1 MKMKFR
7 VSSVPGRMG
16 TLYFQIIH
24 KRVVKQIK
32 TEYKI
37 YTNEWR
43 ERTGDIAKR
52 SPVSDKRTVELKIIR
67 DKIQWE
73 MHCLESVIHEYEN
86 SGASYQV
93 EDVIKR
99 YKENSLAKTSVFEFM
114 RSQIE
119 RLKRLGKVRTGENYQ
134 VALNNLMKFRGGVD
148 LYFETLDADMIE
160 QYEGWMKAKPLS
172 RNTSSFN
179 MRILHSVFNKAVTAR
194 LVPESNPF
202 KNVYTGIDRTSKRA
216 ITLSDIKRI
225 KGLDLSD
232 APTLDFAR
240 DIFLFSFYM
249 RGMSFI
255 DIAYLRKKDLCNG
268 YVVYNRK
275 KTGQQLVVC
284 WEKQMQNIVDKYGET
299 GTQYLLPIIQ
309 REDGTENRQYKN
321 KMLLLNRKLKKVAVR
336 AKLQTPL
343 TLYVARHSWASI
355 AKAKNISIGIIS
367 EAMGHDSETTTQ
379 IYLASIQTNRIDD
392 ANRNILKG
400 L

>member
-43 ERTGDIAKR
+43 ERTGDIVKR

-179 MRILHSVFNKAVTAR
+179 MRILH
-194 LVPESNPF
+194 
-202 KNVYTGIDRTSKRA
+202 
-216 ITLSDIKRI
+216 
-225 KGLDLSD
+225 
-232 APTLDFAR
+232 
-240 DIFLFSFYM
+240 
-249 RGMSFI
+249 
-255 DIAYLRKKDLCNG
+255 
-268 YVVYNRK
+268 
-275 KTGQQLVVC
+275 
-284 WEKQMQNIVDKYGET
+284 
-299 GTQYLLPIIQ
+299 
-309 REDGTENRQYKN
+309 
-321 KMLLLNRKLKKVAVR
+321 
-336 AKLQTPL
+336 
-343 TLYVARHSWASI
+343 
-355 AKAKNISIGIIS
+355 
-367 EAMGHDSETTTQ
+367 
-379 IYLASIQTNRIDD
+379 
-392 ANRNILKG
+392 
-400 L
+400 